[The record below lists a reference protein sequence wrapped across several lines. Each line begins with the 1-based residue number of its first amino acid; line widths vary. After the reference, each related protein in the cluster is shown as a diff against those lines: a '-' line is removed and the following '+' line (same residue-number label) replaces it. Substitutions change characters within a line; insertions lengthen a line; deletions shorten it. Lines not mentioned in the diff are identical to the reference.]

1 MSRAGATDRVSRSIS
16 ASLPLLERKTGALDQ
31 AAPLAGWEL
40 PEEFGVLRRLLEPGM
55 GRRGKREFVQ
65 VLRLMENFQKTEVHE
80 AVRDA
85 LRLGAISFDAV
96 KHLVLCRIEG
106 RPQRPGLEL
115 YPYLPRV
122 TVTKTAASDYM
133 ALMPGSGR

>member
-1 MSRAGATDRVSRSIS
+1 MVHFCS
-16 ASLPLLERKTGALDQ
+16 APWPNIPPPLT
-31 AAPLAGWEL
+31 
-40 PEEFGVLRRLLEPGM
+40 V
-55 GRRGKREFVQ
+55 
-65 VLRLMENFQKTEVHE
+65 ENFRKEEVYE

-96 KHLVLCRIEG
+96 KHLVLCRVEG
-106 RPQRPGLEL
+106 RPQRLDLEL

-133 ALMPGSGR
+133 ALMSGSRP

>member
-1 MSRAGATDRVSRSIS
+1 M
-16 ASLPLLERKTGALDQ
+16 LQ
-31 AAPLAGWEL
+31 
-40 PEEFGVLRRLLEPGM
+40 RLLEPGM

-106 RPQRPGLEL
+106 RPQRLDLEL
-115 YPYLPRV
+115 YPHLPRV
-122 TVTKTAASDYM
+122 TVTKTSASDYM